1 MWATSSRFKLDH
13 QFRFM
18 TLPNRKQLKCCNIVP
33 VVEMS
38 PAKHP
43 VVSVPSLP
51 LFMLINHAGG
61 LLFRSLIGGCIKV
74 VNCTPVVGLRTVWW
88 ARGRWCMQAQ
98 LDQTVTL
105 GRNAA
110 ELGCLWRISELVG
123 CHAPGAAPM
132 AISRLRVSH
141 DALNIRHYTTNLEL
155 AVARS
160 KNS

>member
-1 MWATSSRFKLDH
+1 METTQMLQHSYCCRDVSFQTSSSTPWHFL
-13 QFRFM
+13 
-18 TLPNRKQLKCCNIVP
+18 LCP
-33 VVEMS
+33 S
-38 PAKHP
+38 
-43 VVSVPSLP
+43 PSLP

-74 VNCTPVVGLRTVWW
+74 VNCRPVVDLRTVWW

-155 AVARS
+155 VIARS